1 MGRITVITSGK
12 GGVGKTTAVA
22 NMGVALSKLNQKV
35 ALVDMDMGLRNLDVI
50 LGLENRI
57 VYDLVDVAEGICP
70 LSRALIRDHRHPG
83 LSLLPASRARGQ
95 DAVNVRQM
103 RELTEQLARTHDHV
117 LVDCPAGIEIGF
129 HNALAGAHGAVIV
142 TVPEVS
148 AVRDAQRVTQLLA
161 EQEIP
166 ARLFIN
172 RVRPMMVRRGDM
184 MDVDE
189 VVDILGL
196 PILGVVPEDNRVVRH
211 NNYGLPIADGRGK
224 AAESYARI
232 ARRLRGEAIPIV
244 NPAQSQGIS
253 LLWSALGG

>member
-22 NMGVALSKLNQKV
+22 NLGVALSKLNQKV

-148 AVRDAQRVTQLLA
+148 AVMVLSVTISSVSSA
-161 EQEIP
+161 KAGS
-166 ARLFIN
+166 ARLTSIQAARSSRKMRLIKNLLFFYEYIRILSTMVDRKCRMLNCSIPFGNYLSIVCNAHSFILHFAFSIN
-172 RVRPMMVRRGDM
+172 
-184 MDVDE
+184 
-189 VVDILGL
+189 
-196 PILGVVPEDNRVVRH
+196 
-211 NNYGLPIADGRGK
+211 
-224 AAESYARI
+224 S
-232 ARRLRGEAIPIV
+232 
-244 NPAQSQGIS
+244 
-253 LLWSALGG
+253 